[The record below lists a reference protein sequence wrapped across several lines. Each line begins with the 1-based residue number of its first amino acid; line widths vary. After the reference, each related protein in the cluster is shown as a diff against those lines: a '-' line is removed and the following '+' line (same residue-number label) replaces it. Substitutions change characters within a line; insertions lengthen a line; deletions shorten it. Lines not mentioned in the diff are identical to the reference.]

1 MRPGPPDDS
10 RMTRAEA
17 SLVVALTGGIASG
30 KTAVSDAFAA
40 LGVPVIDTDLIA
52 REVVAPGSPGLAEVV
67 AAFGASIRAPDGSLD
82 RAALRQIIFTNAGAR
97 ARLEAILH
105 PRIATEARRRL
116 QTVQHPYCILVVPL
130 LVESG
135 LFEDADRI
143 LVVDVPEALQIQRL
157 MRRDRADRDQA
168 EAALSA
174 QISREQR
181 LARADDVIDN
191 SASLVELQAS
201 VAELDAFYR
210 ELAGADRAR

>member
-1 MRPGPPDDS
+1 
-10 RMTRAEA
+10 MTRAEA

-67 AAFGASIRAPDGSLD
+67 AAFGASSRAPDGSLN

-135 LFEDADRI
+135 LFENADRI

-157 MRRDRADRDQA
+157 MRRDGADRDQA

-191 SASLVELQAS
+191 SASLVELQTS